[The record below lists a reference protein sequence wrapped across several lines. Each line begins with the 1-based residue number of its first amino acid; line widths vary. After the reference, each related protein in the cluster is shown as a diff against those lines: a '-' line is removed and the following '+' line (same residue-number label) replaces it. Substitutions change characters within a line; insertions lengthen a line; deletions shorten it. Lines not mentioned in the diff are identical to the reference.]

1 MRKLLKLKRELDML
15 ELDVQL
21 WELKY
26 HSLLVNGTREV
37 GQPIATNDVGK
48 NLEGDEVK
56 FDLLSRV
63 EEHRRKQDD
72 HDEGACESFNILDS
86 PQKFELEQVGPSLF
100 SKGACHESQQ
110 VDWYFPPKF
119 DGQEE
124 LQVLGLES
132 YGVVEEFEPPL
143 PQKECLHSQQE
154 LRTILFEERGFDV
167 YFQGDHIHSFNPTSS
182 EASSIQ
188 THAWRYS
195 FWALL
200 FDFHNKRH
208 VMEF

>member
-1 MRKLLKLKRELDML
+1 MTKLLKLKGELDML

-100 SKGACHESQQ
+100 LKGACHENQE
-110 VDWYFPPKF
+110 VDWYLPPKF
-119 DGQEE
+119 DEQEE
-124 LQVLGLES
+124 LQALELES
-132 YGVVEEFEPPL
+132 CGVVEEFEPPL

-154 LRTILFEERGFDV
+154 LRTILFEERGLDV
-167 YFQGDHIHSFNPTSS
+167 YFQRDHIHSFDPTSS

-188 THAWRYS
+188 THAW
-195 FWALL
+195 
-200 FDFHNKRH
+200 
-208 VMEF
+208 